1 MVWECVVLW
10 FETGVFMV
18 GFTDLHVGFWGFGIR
33 IEGFGAWFGGFYMF
47 FRRLR
52 TRKRLLLSA
61 MRRFQCRISL
71 CFIVCSQEFICG
83 FRCCRV
89 SSGESVVGFTD
100 LCVIYGVCMVQS
112 IVIMVRNAEM
122 VVDLAVC
129 VVGSGGC
136 ECGMEGWGWFSGG
149 FWVVFREFVI
159 GNWGSVIGNGGF

>member
-1 MVWECVVLW
+1 
-10 FETGVFMV
+10 
-18 GFTDLHVGFWGFGIR
+18 
-33 IEGFGAWFGGFYMF
+33 
-47 FRRLR
+47 
-52 TRKRLLLSA
+52 

-71 CFIVCSQEFICG
+71 CFIVCSQEFIFG

-136 ECGMEGWGWFSGG
+136 EWGSEGLVWFSGG
-149 FWVVFREFVI
+149 FGVVYREFVI
-159 GNWGSVIGNGGF
+159 GNGGYFISITMLPAVIRRAPMMVLRFRGSFSMK